1 MDPCRDT
8 KSNAR
13 HAQLV
18 TPSETPVQK
27 RALLLP
33 RICTRPGLAALCSL
47 GFSPMGQ
54 CRDTKMPRICI
65 PPWSGGSTAN
75 AQTLRRLFS
84 KHSQPLLK
92 SGHGTRVG
100 AHTWCSGFVSRPG
113 PAARSREVKLTLTFG
128 RCISS
133 RSPAQAARQKDDL
146 SRARAQGC
154 ERLLTAIGSYVLE
167 RWQTPAVWSWKCG
180 AAEESEITSPFKIFE
195 R

>member
-1 MDPCRDT
+1 MRGMHN
-8 KSNAR
+8 SS
-13 HAQLV
+13 HL
-18 TPSETPVQK
+18 QK
-27 RALLLP
+27 RLCRNVHFSCPGFVPALAWRHFALLDFLP
-33 RICTRPGLAALCSL
+33 WASAGIPRRCRGCVSRPGLAAALPMRRPLC
-47 GFSPMGQ
+47 
-54 CRDTKMPRICI
+54 
-65 PPWSGGSTAN
+65 
-75 AQTLRRLFS
+75 RLFS
-84 KHSQPLLK
+84 KHSQPLPK

-100 AHTWCSGFVSRPG
+100 AHMWCPGFVSRPG

-180 AAEESEITSPFKIFE
+180 AAGESEITSPFKIFE